1 MLLYCAIQGDEASV
15 VVEKITSMNEN
26 VQLQLKIV
34 IEAVLKEVNCEKINM
49 TNITNVLDMQSG
61 MLVMIIIVNYNYYSL
76 TVVRDLKHIRIS
88 FLTQDFS

>member
-1 MLLYCAIQGDEASV
+1 
-15 VVEKITSMNEN
+15 MNEN

-61 MLVMIIIVNYNYYSL
+61 MLVIIIVVNYYSL
-76 TVVRDLKHIRIS
+76 TVVRDLKHVRIS

>member
-61 MLVMIIIVNYNYYSL
+61 MLVIIIVVNYYSL
-76 TVVRDLKHIRIS
+76 TVVRDLKHVRIS